1 MVLKEP
7 GWRRNLRRFRQRA
20 RIFLKSGALGAV
32 GRRTKKRAQ
41 QAIHLLSAHHGS
53 THPHELAE
61 PEVELSM
68 LSCPHDRPADTL
80 HLTPWTV
87 GTVQSSKPEI
97 PIAPEE
103 SSQQGSE
110 QCEEGRCQAI
120 RVPGIYVAFI
130 YEVGWTGA
138 TMAERITRRTAGK
151 SPGGGAFRA
160 FTTSSVSA
168 TTKASRRAAGGG
180 SRGQSSHRKLA
191 ERLSRPS
198 WSRTSSLLHGPTPR
212 PQRLQGKGTPQEPPT
227 KILSHSSPRPRPLFS
242 RLSAWSRL

>member
-1 MVLKEP
+1 M
-7 GWRRNLRRFRQRA
+7 
-20 RIFLKSGALGAV
+20 

-151 SPGGGAFRA
+151 SPGGGASRA

-168 TTKASRRAAGGG
+168 PADELQEVAPEVKAHIGSLQKSMGAAFTP
-180 SRGQSSHRKLA
+180 KCI
-191 ERLSRPS
+191 
-198 WSRTSSLLHGPTPR
+198 RTSSLLHGPRPR
-212 PQRLQGKGTPQEPPT
+212 PQGFKGKEPP
-227 KILSHSSPRPRPLFS
+227 KNLPQKSYPIHLLDRGLSFLVCPRGRGCRPVASSC
-242 RLSAWSRL
+242 